1 MTKQFLFTLTRASVM
16 AMFAGLT
23 VTSCTTSKNAGLSL
37 GVSLS
42 PTKAFI
48 VPGKG
53 VSCVAQAA
61 AKEAGGTPE
70 ADVSGDRVLFNR
82 FAMQWRSNDKLT
94 IASITATIFSSGISG
109 ADTIEGLEVSV
120 DENEMAALL
129 GLTGLSIP
137 YASPYNTGDV
147 TRTISIDST
156 DATAKTSGPYAPCG
170 FQIGGL
176 ASVEGVKTYSARIK
190 IEVSGYKTKCLL
202 QEDGSCL
209 DDEQTPVRQT
219 VTVTAERY

>member
-1 MTKQFLFTLTRASVM
+1 MMIKLALV
-16 AMFAGLT
+16 AGLIL
-23 VTSCTTSKNAGLSL
+23 TSCTTSKDPGLSL

-42 PTKAFI
+42 PTRAFI

-53 VSCVAQAA
+53 VSCVAQAV
-61 AKEAGGTPE
+61 AKGSGETPV

-109 ADTIEGLEVSV
+109 ASGIEGSEVSI

-137 YASPYNTGDV
+137 YASPYDTGTTV
-147 TRTISIDST
+147 RTISIDST
-156 DATAKTSGPYAPCG
+156 DATAKGGSSPYAPCG

-176 ASVEGVKTYSARIK
+176 ISVEGVKTYSARLK
-190 IEVSGYKTKCLL
+190 IEVSGYKTKCVLNTV
-202 QEDGSCL
+202 DGTCS
-209 DDEQTPVRQT
+209 DGEQTPVRQT
-219 VTVTAERY
+219 VTVSAERY